1 MKISMTHYSAAEEAE
16 AKTYLP
22 HKLKITLADGSVLE
36 TQRAAARGGVA
47 DPLRR
52 SRLSLDAATLRLDLD
67 RADHALYGE
76 IVSKRHA
83 ALAGALGRVAVSNAA
98 GRG

>member
-1 MKISMTHYSAAEEAE
+1 MNDAALGSLDGVEGEPRGCGMNVGAVAE
-16 AKTYLP
+16 RL
-22 HKLKITLADGSVLE
+22 S
-36 TQRAAARGGVA
+36 GGVA

-83 ALAGALGRVAVSNAA
+83 ALAGALGRVAGAEEGGRDRA
-98 GRG
+98 GVV